1 MRKLNTKNKM
11 FIAIF
16 SIIVLSMTL
25 LIVVAVVQA
34 TKNARTVYDISSNSA
49 IFDSETNLVDTS
61 SGGTIAKRW
70 DESYYYLNNNEEKYE
85 IGNNPVVYEKATEEL
100 HIFGKNYQVQP
111 EGNIIE
117 NTEVVDIND
126 LSKTNFYKISDR
138 VYLVVSPE
146 IYNKDK
152 SIYASKYL
160 IVYIDKKGN
169 ASFLNDSINV
179 KTINP
184 TVLNFDKFT
193 FDIANEKLIIND
205 KSIDLKAINGS
216 TNEYVPKKENAD
228 VDVDIKDFANKYN
241 ELVNS
246 FQQYVDKSSTI
257 IGANQEVINSLN
269 FIITDSSGSSG
280 DTVKPETV
288 IKPGINLTRITK
300 KASLRGAVAHPT
312 YIDVSYSISDVADQY
327 QVVYLIVT
335 GTINGEKTT
344 EKIILDK
351 YSTGYRVNGLTP
363 RYEYT
368 ISLGYV
374 EKIKDMNGEEV
385 PTDSLEDVIN
395 VRTTKPDISLEITK
409 ISKGYVY
416 FNFKMTK
423 EYALDSATV
432 ALYGDG
438 LYVNSEPISPVEA
451 LKPEGYTGKIKLSE
465 ASIIE
470 LKLEETKYSN
480 QKVELNIKKKFTY

>member
-1 MRKLNTKNKM
+1 
-11 FIAIF
+11 
-16 SIIVLSMTL
+16 
-25 LIVVAVVQA
+25 
-34 TKNARTVYDISSNSA
+34 
-49 IFDSETNLVDTS
+49 
-61 SGGTIAKRW
+61 
-70 DESYYYLNNNEEKYE
+70 
-85 IGNNPVVYEKATEEL
+85 
-100 HIFGKNYQVQP
+100 
-111 EGNIIE
+111 
-117 NTEVVDIND
+117 
-126 LSKTNFYKISDR
+126 
-138 VYLVVSPE
+138 
-146 IYNKDK
+146 
-152 SIYASKYL
+152 
-160 IVYIDKKGN
+160 
-169 ASFLNDSINV
+169 
-179 KTINP
+179 
-184 TVLNFDKFT
+184 
-193 FDIANEKLIIND
+193 
-205 KSIDLKAINGS
+205 
-216 TNEYVPKKENAD
+216 
-228 VDVDIKDFANKYN
+228 
-241 ELVNS
+241 
-246 FQQYVDKSSTI
+246 
-257 IGANQEVINSLN
+257 
-269 FIITDSSGSSG
+269 
-280 DTVKPETV
+280 
-288 IKPGINLTRITK
+288 
-300 KASLRGAVAHPT
+300 
-312 YIDVSYSISDVADQY
+312 VSYSISDVADQY